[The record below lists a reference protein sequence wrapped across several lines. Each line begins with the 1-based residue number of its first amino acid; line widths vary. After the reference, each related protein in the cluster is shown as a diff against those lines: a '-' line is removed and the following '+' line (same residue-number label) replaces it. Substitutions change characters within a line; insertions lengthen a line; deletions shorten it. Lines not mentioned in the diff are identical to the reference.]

1 MLPRLGARIAAI
13 FRATAPDPFVLAILL
28 STLTFFLAWAHMGPT
43 SHNASALVNTWQAGL
58 WDLLAFAM
66 QMCLILVLG
75 HALASTRPVTVLLR
89 ALVNIPRTARQAVW
103 LTATTAIAFALLNWG
118 LGLIVGA
125 VLARNMHESLTRRAA
140 AGHPHCHVPPG
151 LLPAAGY
158 LGLMCWHGG
167 FSGSAP
173 LAAADPE
180 ALSKLLGPALYA
192 RLGGPIPISQTLLTP
207 TNLLISGGLL
217 LFTPLLLALLCP
229 RNAPPN
235 TTPTPTPPPPHP
247 EHSHDPADKPGR
259 IPHFLDHSPFTIF
272 LLVIPM
278 AFFLFTQFRA
288 KGWNALDLNTVN
300 LTLLALGL
308 ALHASTARYAASID
322 QAARGCGAI
331 LVQFPLYAGI
341 IAMLK
346 FSGLITFLS
355 NEFVALSHSNPPAL
369 RVLVLISAAIVNLF
383 VPSGGG
389 QWAVQGPIAI
399 QAALDAG
406 ADPGRLVLCV
416 AYGDQLTNMI
426 QPFWA
431 LPLLA
436 ITRSRARDI
445 VGYTAIAM
453 IAAFLWCALCL
464 ALI

>member
-1 MLPRLGARIAAI
+1 MLPRLGARIASV

-28 STLTFFLAWAHMGPT
+28 SALTFFLAWAHMGVTAP
-43 SHNASALVNTWQAGL
+43 NASALVNAWQSGL

-75 HALASTRPVTVLLR
+75 HALASTKPVSFLLQS
-89 ALVNIPRTARQAVW
+89 LVNIPRTARQAVW
-103 LTATTAIAFALLNWG
+103 LTATTAIAIALLNWG

-125 VLARNMHESLTRRAA
+125 VLARNMQAALARRAA
-140 AGHPHCHVPPG
+140 SGHPHCHVPQG

-173 LAAADPE
+173 LAAADPD
-180 ALSKLLGPALYA
+180 ALSKLLGPTLYA
-192 RLGGPIPISQTLLTP
+192 RVGGPIPISQTLLTP

-217 LFTPLLLALLCP
+217 LFTPLLLSLLCP
-229 RNAPPN
+229 RNTPPN
-235 TTPTPTPPPPHP
+235 SPLPEPPPPP
-247 EHSHDPADKPGR
+247 PPLPLDPTDKPGR
-259 IPHFLDHSPFTIF
+259 LPHFLEHSPLIPL

-278 AFFLFTQFRA
+278 SFFLLSQFRA

-300 LTLLALGL
+300 LTLLTLGL
-308 ALHASTARYAASID
+308 ALHTSTSRYAAAVD
-322 QAARGCGAI
+322 DAARGCAAI

-346 FSGLITFLS
+346 FSGLITLLS
-355 NEFVALSHSNPPAL
+355 NEFVSLSNSNPPAL
-369 RVLVLISAAIVNLF
+369 RVLILLSAAIVNLF

-436 ITRSRARDI
+436 ITRARARDI

-453 IAAFLWCALCL
+453 LFALLWCALCL
-464 ALI
+464 FFII